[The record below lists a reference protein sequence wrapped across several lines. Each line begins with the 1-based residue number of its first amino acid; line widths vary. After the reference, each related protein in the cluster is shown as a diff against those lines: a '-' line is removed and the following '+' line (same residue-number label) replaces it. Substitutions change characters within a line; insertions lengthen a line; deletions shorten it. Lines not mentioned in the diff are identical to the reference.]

1 MRILFYLEPVTFRN
15 DPLWLSAHV
24 NNVRC
29 FINANLRDDV
39 AYGFASSPW
48 LCRDYDRWLVHGG
61 SSDLARF
68 EISPRAIT
76 EAFGFDRAAYSADLF
91 NADCAANPALY
102 DHLVAIRE
110 AFDPDVVLCCTQNS
124 YLQHVFADR
133 LVLFYETGPLPRW
146 DGCVNYYF
154 DTGGHQRGS
163 ILETAAADIKAL
175 PLPDRDLETALA
187 RWEVNRDSGPDFPA
201 VRADF
206 QAWLEPIAAGRP
218 VALIASQPAD
228 WLAVEGAYRN
238 IPPGTATM
246 EILATLPKD
255 RIAVPTYHRDAPRRE
270 SMEQALAEMFPN
282 LAPLPERF
290 DRAGSDPLIP
300 AIDGL
305 VTITSKAGLSALV
318 SGKPVSALG
327 QSMLA
332 GFAERGAGDLARGSG
347 LDDATRARLLCF
359 IANRYSVT
367 FEQCFQIN
375 GYLLGFFETLLH
387 AASPRAAQLNL
398 SDWSK
403 AKLDAILGPA

>member
-201 VRADF
+201 
-206 QAWLEPIAAGRP
+206 
-218 VALIASQPAD
+218 
-228 WLAVEGAYRN
+228 
-238 IPPGTATM
+238 GTATM

-255 RIAVPTYHRDAPRRE
+255 WIAVPTYHRDAPRRE